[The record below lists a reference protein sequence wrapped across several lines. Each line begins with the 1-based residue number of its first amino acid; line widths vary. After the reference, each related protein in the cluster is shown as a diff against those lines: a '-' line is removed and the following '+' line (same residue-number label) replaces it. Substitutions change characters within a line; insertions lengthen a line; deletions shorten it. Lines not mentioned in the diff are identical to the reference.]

1 MGSKRKP
8 FITSKAISEAVIRS
22 GERNNWSVSEVTEVW
37 KLAAYYLTEE
47 LIDTAFHKV
56 IHEESSAALFR
67 RCHYK
72 VKGSEILHLDQPA
85 SASNPV
91 CILGK
96 KVRTLIKEGWPLEPS
111 TANGPQWHDFTD
123 AILMMLMKRKVLS
136 NHLKG
141 KKIEQ
146 DLGL

>member
-8 FITSKAISEAVIRS
+8 FITTKAVSEAVIRS
-22 GERNNWSVSEVTEVW
+22 GERNNWAVSEVTEVW
-37 KLAAYYLTEE
+37 KLAGIHLTEE
-47 LIDTAFHKV
+47 LIGTAFDEV
-56 IHEESSAALFR
+56 ICKASSAALFR

-72 VKGSEILHLDQPA
+72 VKGSEILRLDQPA
-85 SASNPV
+85 SAFNPV

-96 KVRTLIKEGWPLEPS
+96 KVRTLIKDQWPLEPS
-111 TANGPQWHDFTD
+111 TTNNPQWHDFTD
-123 AILMMLMKRKVLS
+123 AILMMLMKRKVVS

>member
-8 FITSKAISEAVIRS
+8 FITSKAVSEAVIRS
-22 GERNNWSVSEVTEVW
+22 GKRNNWSLSEVTEVW
-37 KLAAYYLTEE
+37 KLAANHLTED
-47 LIDTAFHKV
+47 LIDKAFDEV
-56 IHEESSAALFR
+56 IYEANSAALFL

-72 VKGSEILHLDQPA
+72 VKGSEILRLYQPA
-85 SASNPV
+85 SACNPV

-96 KVRTLIKEGWPLEPS
+96 KVRTLIKEQWPLEPS
-111 TANGPQWHDFTD
+111 TANSPQWHDFTD
-123 AILMMLMKRKVLS
+123 AILMMLMKRKVVS
-136 NHLKG
+136 SHLKG